1 MQRVCIFE
9 RVYKNKQTKTKMKL
23 LSSLLS
29 AFLILSS
36 LSIQAQDDILS
47 NPPSETD
54 EKEDKPSYEAHW
66 AGMDIGS
73 TILMNADFGTDFPG
87 DTWQSNPWWE
97 NDIVNSSTLTFNMFE
112 YKLPIFKQYL
122 GFTTGL
128 GYRNTNISFRN
139 NYRLSYD
146 EDNVYAQSIN
156 LEEESISEIKRNY
169 LSAHYFTVPLLLE
182 FATKVKGKKSFYF
195 NAGVVGGVR
204 FASSTTLKGKY
215 DNGDKFTNVRRA
227 KYNLNPIFLDLSF
240 RIGYGAFGLFGTY
253 GLTTMFKTTA
263 YTQAVHPLR
272 VGVTW
277 NWHYSGKDKSKKGE
291 FDFEAIEEAT
301 EEIDL

>member
-1 MQRVCIFE
+1 
-9 RVYKNKQTKTKMKL
+9 MKL
-23 LSSLLS
+23 LSFLGSVLLIFS
-29 AFLILSS
+29 C
-36 LSIQAQDDILS
+36 LSIHAQDDLL
-47 NPPSETD
+47 PSSKPYLETD

-73 TILMNADFGTDFPG
+73 TILMNTDFGTDFSTG
-87 DTWQSNPWWE
+87 TDNPWWE
-97 NDIVNSSTLTFNMFE
+97 NDIINSSTFSFNMFE

-122 GFTTGL
+122 GLTTGF

-139 NYRLSYD
+139 NYRLSYNEDDVFGEIID
-146 EDNVYAQSIN
+146 E
-156 LEEESISEIKRNY
+156 EEESISEIKRNY

-195 NAGVVGGVR
+195 NTGVVGGVR

-227 KYNLNPIFLDLSF
+227 KYNMNPIFLDASF

-253 GLTTMFKTTA
+253 GLTTMFKTSA

-277 NWHYSGKDKSKKGE
+277 NWHYSGDDKSKKTK

>member
-1 MQRVCIFE
+1 
-9 RVYKNKQTKTKMKL
+9 MKL
-23 LSSLLS
+23 LSFLGSVLLIFS
-29 AFLILSS
+29 CA
-36 LSIQAQDDILS
+36 SIHAQDELL
-47 NPPSETD
+47 PSSKPYLETD

-73 TILMNADFGTDFPG
+73 TILINADFGTDFSSG
-87 DTWQSNPWWE
+87 TWLDNPWWE
-97 NDIVNSSTLTFNMFE
+97 NDIINSSTFSFNMFE

-122 GFTTGL
+122 GLTTGF

-139 NYRLSYD
+139 NYRLSYNEDDVFGEIID
-146 EDNVYAQSIN
+146 E
-156 LEEESISEIKRNY
+156 EEESISEIKRNY

-195 NAGVVGGVR
+195 NTGVVGGVR

-227 KYNLNPIFLDLSF
+227 KYNMNPIFLDASF

-253 GLTTMFKTTA
+253 SLTTMFKTGA
-263 YTQAVHPLR
+263 NTQAVHPLR

-277 NWHYSGKDKSKKGE
+277 NWHYSGDDKSKKTK
-291 FDFEAIEEAT
+291 FDIEAIEEAT

>member
-1 MQRVCIFE
+1 
-9 RVYKNKQTKTKMKL
+9 MKL
-23 LSSLLS
+23 LSFLGSVLL
-29 AFLILSS
+29 ISS
-36 LSIQAQDDILS
+36 CLSIQAQDELL
-47 NPPSETD
+47 PSSKPYLETD

-73 TILMNADFGTDFPG
+73 TILMNTDFGTDFSTG
-87 DTWQSNPWWE
+87 TDNPWWE
-97 NDIVNSSTLTFNMFE
+97 NDIINSSTFSFNMFE

-122 GFTTGL
+122 GLTTGF

-139 NYRLSYD
+139 NYRLSYNEDDVFGEIID
-146 EDNVYAQSIN
+146 E
-156 LEEESISEIKRNY
+156 EEESISEIKRNY

-195 NAGVVGGVR
+195 NTGVVGGVR

-227 KYNLNPIFLDLSF
+227 QYNMNPIFLDASF

-253 GLTTMFKTTA
+253 SLTTMFKTGA
-263 YTQAVHPLR
+263 NTQAVHPLR

-277 NWHYSGKDKSKKGE
+277 NWHYSGDDKSKKTK

>member
-1 MQRVCIFE
+1 MFIKTN
-9 RVYKNKQTKTKMKL
+9 KNKQKMKI

-29 AFLILSS
+29 VLLIFSCA
-36 LSIQAQDDILS
+36 SIQAQDDILS
-47 NPPSETD
+47 NPPLETD
-54 EKEDKPSYEAHW
+54 EKDDKPSYEAHW

-73 TILMNADFGTDFPG
+73 TILMNAEFGTDFSDG
-87 DTWQSNPWWE
+87 TWLDNPWWE
-97 NDIVNSSTLTFNMFE
+97 NDIINSSTFSFNMFE

-122 GFTTGL
+122 GLTTGF

-146 EDNVYAQSIN
+146 EENVSAQSIN

-195 NAGVVGGVR
+195 NTGVVGGVR

-227 KYNLNPIFLDLSF
+227 KYNMNPIFLDASF

-253 GLTTMFKTTA
+253 SLTTMFKTGA
-263 YTQAVHPLR
+263 NTQAVHPLR

-277 NWHYSGKDKSKKGE
+277 NWHYSGDDKSTKNKVL
-291 FDFEAIEEAT
+291 FDEAT
-301 EEIDL
+301 EEMDL

>member
-1 MQRVCIFE
+1 
-9 RVYKNKQTKTKMKL
+9 MKL
-23 LSSLLS
+23 LSSLLL
-29 AFLILSS
+29 ALLIFLCV
-36 LSIQAQDDILS
+36 SIQAQDDILS
-47 NPPSETD
+47 NSAVEID

-73 TILMNADFGTDFPG
+73 TILMNADFGTDFSSG
-87 DTWQSNPWWE
+87 TWLDNPWWE
-97 NDIVNSSTLTFNMFE
+97 NDIINSSTFAFNMFE
-112 YKLPIFKQYL
+112 HKLPIFRQYL
-122 GFTTGL
+122 GVTTGF

-146 EDNVYAQSIN
+146 EESVFGEIIN
-156 LEEESISEIKRNY
+156 EEEEGISEIKRNY

-227 KYNLNPIFLDLSF
+227 KYYMNPIFLDASF
-240 RIGYGAFGLFGTY
+240 RMGYGAFGLFGTY
-253 GLTTMFKTTA
+253 SLTTMFKTGA
-263 YTQAVHPLR
+263 DTQAVHPLR

-277 NWHYSGKDKSKKGE
+277 NWHYAGNDKSKKNKVL
-291 FDFEAIEEAT
+291 FEEADG
-301 EEIDL
+301 EMDL

>member
-1 MQRVCIFE
+1 
-9 RVYKNKQTKTKMKL
+9 MKL
-23 LSSLLS
+23 LSFLGSVLLIFS
-29 AFLILSS
+29 C
-36 LSIQAQDDILS
+36 LSIHAQDDLL
-47 NPPSETD
+47 PSSKPYLETD

-73 TILMNADFGTDFPG
+73 TILMNADFGTDFSTG
-87 DTWQSNPWWE
+87 TDNPWWE
-97 NDIVNSSTLTFNMFE
+97 NDIINSSTFSFNMFE

-122 GFTTGL
+122 GLTTGF

-139 NYRLSYD
+139 NYRLSYNEDDVFGEIID
-146 EDNVYAQSIN
+146 E
-156 LEEESISEIKRNY
+156 EEESISEIKRNY

-195 NAGVVGGVR
+195 NTGVVGGVR

-227 KYNLNPIFLDLSF
+227 KYNMNPIFLDASF

-253 GLTTMFKTTA
+253 GLTTMFKTSA

-277 NWHYSGKDKSKKGE
+277 NWHYSGDDKSKKTK
-291 FDFEAIEEAT
+291 FDIEAIEEAT

>member
-1 MQRVCIFE
+1 MLRVCIFE
-9 RVYKNKQTKTKMKL
+9 RVYKSKQKQTKMKL
-23 LSSLLS
+23 LSSLPPVV
-29 AFLILSS
+29 LIFSC
-36 LSIQAQDDILS
+36 LSIHAQDDINSS
-47 NPPSETD
+47 NPS
-54 EKEDKPSYEAHW
+54 KEIVEQDDKPSYEAHW

-87 DTWQSNPWWE
+87 DTWLDNPWWE
-97 NDIVNSSTLTFNMFE
+97 NDIANSTTLSFNMFE

-122 GFTTGL
+122 GLTTGF
-128 GYRNTNISFRN
+128 GYRNTNIEFRD

-146 EDNVYAQSIN
+146 DQDVTAQIIN
-156 LEEESISEIKRNY
+156 LEEENISEIKRNY

-182 FATKVKGKKSFYF
+182 FATKVEGKKSFYF

-227 KYNLNPIFLDLSF
+227 KYNMNPVFLDASF

-253 GLTTMFKTTA
+253 SLTTMFKKA
-263 YTQAVHPLR
+263 PYTQAVHPLR
-272 VGVTW
+272 VGITW
-277 NWHYSGKDKSKKGE
+277 NWHYSGTDKSTKNKAF
-291 FDFEAIEEAT
+291 FDEDT
-301 EEIDL
+301 EDIDL